1 MYASRTLSCLRRN
14 LLVIKILSV
23 KASFA
28 AAIRILISCNDLV
41 SLLTVLPK
49 KLNLL
54 SFCSLMLHVG
64 LSFWT

>member
-1 MYASRTLSCLRRN
+1 MHLELCLVSEKICW
-14 LLVIKILSV
+14 LIKILSV

-54 SFCSLMLHVG
+54 SFRSLMLHVG